1 MSSRESS
8 KRSSRSPKKGEEDN
22 TFLFVLGTVAVILVG
37 YAVYKNLFEDKPPKD
52 TTKENYEDKCQ
63 CCK

>member
-8 KRSSRSPKKGEEDN
+8 KRSSRSPKKGEDN
-22 TFLFVLGTVAVILVG
+22 TFLFVIGTVAVIIVG
-37 YAVYKNLFEDKPPKD
+37 YAVYKNLFKDKHPTD
-52 TTKENYEDKCQ
+52 TTKENYDDKCQ